1 MTESLSITGCTIVD
15 VAKGAT
21 SVGDLHIAGG
31 RLIEGPPPPDSI
43 HGRLDASGMF
53 AIPGLIDMH
62 VHMTSDPT
70 GRAVGQWSNLTTTIE
85 VLTAVDNLALAL
97 ATGVTTVRDLG
108 TRGRLGYDIQ
118 AAWVRGSFVGA
129 RPVVAGPVITS
140 IGGHGSWLGVESEGM
155 HHIPSLVRKNVA
167 DGSRVIK
174 LMMSS
179 AARTIELRPEE
190 VAAAVAEAHWHEV
203 PVAVHANFSERSI
216 DTAVSAGCDTLEHG
230 FSISADTAS
239 LMAEQG
245 TCLCATSVALQSI
258 VDKPGPVKQSAR
270 RNLVDRAVAHLPL
283 ARSSFERAADAGV
296 TLIAGT
302 DAGVIGVTFD
312 YLPRELATMVRWGAP
327 PVKALQAAT
336 CAAARALRRPVVQG
350 GVVRR
355 LESPNRLSGLHG
367 DPPPG
372 QALPGT
378 TSRSAGPAR

>member
-1 MTESLSITGCTIVD
+1 MKRRPPRSTQSRSSAASD
-15 VAKGAT
+15 VYKRQ
-21 SVGDLHIAGG
+21 DLHIAGG

-190 VAAAVAEAHWHEV
+190 VAAAVRPTEALLEAARNPESVRDADGWLTVTVGGAEVSRTRWHPAESEPRWGLLRARRCAAHLCAR
-203 PVAVHANFSERSI
+203 P
-216 DTAVSAGCDTLEHG
+216 TGCDRLPSCNPVRPGRTY
-230 FSISADTAS
+230 T
-239 LMAEQG
+239 
-245 TCLCATSVALQSI
+245 
-258 VDKPGPVKQSAR
+258 DK
-270 RNLVDRAVAHLPL
+270 
-283 ARSSFERAADAGV
+283 
-296 TLIAGT
+296 
-302 DAGVIGVTFD
+302 
-312 YLPRELATMVRWGAP
+312 
-327 PVKALQAAT
+327 
-336 CAAARALRRPVVQG
+336 
-350 GVVRR
+350 
-355 LESPNRLSGLHG
+355 
-367 DPPPG
+367 
-372 QALPGT
+372 
-378 TSRSAGPAR
+378 